1 MKVIY
6 LVSVQSFPICRAG
19 VRLVLNFLSVFFFG
33 SVLEAIKIMD
43 KYITKQMDR

>member
-6 LVSVQSFPICRAG
+6 FVSVQAFPICRAG
-19 VRLVLNFLSVFFFG
+19 VRLVLIFLSVFFL
-33 SVLEAIKIMD
+33 SVLKAIKIMD